1 MRPLPKLL
9 LTSVV
14 AAAVSVAALWVGD
27 RLTVRPEAE
36 TADRPDAV
44 FSRFLTADAFTPVTA
59 LSGHVQRAWIATD
72 GGNTVGYAV
81 TVAVRGYVDTIE
93 VHVAF
98 SGSGNTVR
106 GVAIGKQNETAGRGD
121 RITESVFTDRFT
133 AKRTPFILRTKEAE
147 ALRDGKYR
155 AAESDYDATG
165 FRNVVEVT
173 VTNGMITAVN
183 WDAEAAD
190 GGKSKKE
197 LSRAGEYVMSED
209 GLPWHEQAAVMERAL
224 LDLQTPT
231 AIVYDQSSGKTDA
244 YSGATI
250 AVSPFVKLAT
260 EALTQ
265 SRMSSGTLVDGI
277 SGATVSSK
285 AVIDAVNEAA
295 AFVGRIA
302 Q

>member
-9 LTSVV
+9 LTSVI

-27 RLTVRPEAE
+27 RLTMHPEAE
-36 TADRPDAV
+36 ATDRPDAV
-44 FSRFLTADAFTPVTA
+44 FSRFLTADDFSPVTT
-59 LSGHVQRAWIATD
+59 LSGNVQRAWIATD

-81 TVAVRGYVDTIE
+81 TMNVRGYVDTIE

-106 GVAIGKQNETAGRGD
+106 GVAIGKQNETTGLGA

-133 AKRTPFILRTKEAE
+133 AERTPFILRTKESE

-165 FRNVVEVT
+165 FRNVVEIT
-173 VTNGMITAVN
+173 VTNGAITAVN
-183 WDAEAAD
+183 WDAEAVD
-190 GGKSKKE
+190 GGKSKKD

-209 GLPWHEQAAVMERAL
+209 GLLWHEQAAVMERAL
-224 LDLQTPT
+224 LDLQTPA
-231 AIVYDQSSGKTDA
+231 AIVYDQNSGRTDA

-250 AVSPFVKLAT
+250 VISPFVKLAA
-260 EALTQ
+260 EALNQ
-265 SRMSSGTLVDGI
+265 SRMSSGTLIDGI

-295 AFVGRIA
+295 TFVGRIT